1 MSLAKSQHAGVVR
14 YDSDLAH
21 YAAANL
27 GLIADLR
34 HAIDGGELVLHY
46 QPKAALADGQVEA
59 VEALVRWEHP
69 TLRFLYPDR
78 FIPPPQQTD
87 LIHRPPQRGP
97 TTPLPHIRRPGAPVR
112 Q

>member
-21 YAAANL
+21 YDAANL

-59 VEALVRWEHP
+59 VEAPARWEHP
-69 TLRFLYPDR
+69 TLGVLYPDP
-78 FIPPPQQTD
+78 FIPLAPQTD
-87 LIHRPPQRGP
+87 LTARLTESVL
-97 TTPLPHIRRPGAPVR
+97 TTALTA
-112 Q
+112 